1 MRFLAVCVGV
11 ALASG
16 ALPQSSQEF
25 HSKYGE
31 PDLERFEARPG
42 INLAVEYGPDYL
54 ACQIIMEPPQP
65 LVHGEEQIQFMSS
78 EGMSEI
84 LEEVAPVAMR
94 GNVIS
99 RSSFQSSCSVGYL
112 THYENIS
119 IMRGMSACRSSSPEH
134 DSKTQIIFKRD
145 VCPKT
150 KNPFGVTAASS
161 H

>member
-42 INLAVEYGPDYL
+42 INLAVEYGPDPL

-94 GNVIS
+94 E
-99 RSSFQSSCSVGYL
+99 
-112 THYENIS
+112 T
-119 IMRGMSACRSSSPEH
+119 
-134 DSKTQIIFKRD
+134 
-145 VCPKT
+145 
-150 KNPFGVTAASS
+150 
-161 H
+161 